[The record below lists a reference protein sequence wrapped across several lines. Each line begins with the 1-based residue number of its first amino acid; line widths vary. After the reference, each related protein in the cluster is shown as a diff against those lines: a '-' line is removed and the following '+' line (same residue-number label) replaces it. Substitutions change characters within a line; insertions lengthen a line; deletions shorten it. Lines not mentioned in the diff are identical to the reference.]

1 MKNNKF
7 LVIVCLALINT
18 GLLMTSCNDD
28 VEDSGDVTV
37 VNVWVHKNKSDDEGK
52 VYETIKNQFN
62 SLDVKS
68 DSGKS
73 IRVTISYY
81 GSTLSTKIQTSLRNG
96 GLPDIIAIDSSDI
109 TAKAM
114 NNIIVPIDQYV
125 SNEVKADYVDS
136 VINQSTID
144 NKLYALSGMDAPAGL
159 YYNKDILSTVGYND
173 SDYGTLDNPWS
184 WKDVYEAMT
193 KLKNNNKPYQ
203 IALNLGF
210 GDDGYMYL
218 YSPLVYSAGGS
229 FGTDDHVVETMLKDD
244 KAYNGIAQ
252 LERFFKT
259 DGLGS
264 KDAPWSYSGTNSQ
277 AFIDEVV
284 PFQIYGPWDARKIEQ
299 KNSPIKN
306 HYGIMPFP
314 VYEDESGNKGEVV
327 TPCGSYGFAVTK
339 DSKHVAEAVKVV
351 EYLTGSQASQML
363 FDAIGTFPT
372 HKSLL
377 NDNQIFNNAPMR
389 SLADYLMANK
399 YTRPMM
405 KKYARLKDAYAAILE
420 HVKNMQSISN
430 YDLKKKMREEMEKV
444 DLSR

>member
-1 MKNNKF
+1 MKKNKF
-7 LVIVCLALINT
+7 LAMSLLALSMSS
-18 GLLMTSCNDD
+18 LLLTSCN
-28 VEDSGDVTV
+28 EQEESGDVTI
-37 VNVWVHKNKSDDEGK
+37 VNMWVHKNKTDDEGK
-52 VYETIKNQFN
+52 VYETLKNQFN

-68 DSGKS
+68 ESGKS

-96 GLPDIIAIDSSDI
+96 GLPDVIAIDSSDI
-109 TAKAM
+109 TSKAS
-114 NNIIVPIDQYV
+114 NNLIVPIDQYI
-125 SNEVKADYVDS
+125 SDEVKSDYVDS
-136 VINQSTID
+136 VIKQSTID

-159 YYNKDILSTVGYND
+159 YYNKDLLSSVGY
-173 SDYGTLDNPWS
+173 SEKDYGTLDNPWS
-184 WKDVYEAMT
+184 WKDVYNAM
-193 KLKNNNKPYQ
+193 KALKKNNKPHQ

-252 LERFFKT
+252 LEQFFKT
-259 DGLGS
+259 EEGS
-264 KDAPWSYSGTNSQ
+264 TTPWSYNGTNSQ

-314 VYEDESGNKGEVV
+314 VYEDANGNKGEVV

-339 DSKHVAEAVKVV
+339 DSKHVSEAAKVV
-351 EYLTGSQASQML
+351 EYFTGTQASQML

-377 NDNQIFNNAPMR
+377 NDNKIFNNAPMKA
-389 SLADYLMANK
+389 LADYLIANK

-405 KKYARLKDAYAAILE
+405 RKYSRLKDAYANILE
-420 HVKNMQSISN
+420 HVNNMESISN
-430 YDLKKKMREEMEKV
+430 YDLKKKIREEMEKV
-444 DLSR
+444 DLAR